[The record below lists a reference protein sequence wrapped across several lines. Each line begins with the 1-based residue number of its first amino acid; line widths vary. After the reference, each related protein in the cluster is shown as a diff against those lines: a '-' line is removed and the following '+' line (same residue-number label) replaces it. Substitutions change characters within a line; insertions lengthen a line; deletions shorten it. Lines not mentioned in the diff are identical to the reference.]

1 MPINSNILKLKQNL
15 KAWNRS
21 LERLSPPHR
30 RLVWL
35 IGGGL
40 LLLLF
45 YGVVV
50 NPLLN
55 LEESWTRGVANRS
68 LVLIKYQN
76 LLASKDR
83 VVKANKAM
91 KAALTRT
98 EGQLLSGSN
107 PAVASADLQ
116 EILKNLTKEHGVQMT
131 SAKVLSPREAG
142 PYMEV
147 PVQVE
152 LTATIKQIVT
162 LLYHLEHHKKLL
174 FIPSLDINAPRRI
187 KKENSQDTPL
197 QISMVISGVIKKGM
211 PS

>member
-1 MPINSNILKLKQNL
+1 MPTNSSISKLKQNF
-15 KAWNRS
+15 KAWNRA

-35 IGGGL
+35 LGGGL

-45 YGVVV
+45 YLAVV

-55 LEESWTRGVANRS
+55 LEDAWSHELVSRGKLLS
-68 LVLIKYQN
+68 KYQS
-76 LLASKDR
+76 LLKSKNR
-83 VVKANKAM
+83 VIEANKVM

-98 EGQLLSGSN
+98 EGQFLSGSN

-116 EILKNLTKEHGVQMT
+116 EILKNLAKEQGVQMT
-131 SAKVLSPREAG
+131 STKVLPTREAG
-142 PYMEV
+142 TYLEV
-147 PVQVE
+147 PVQVQ
-152 LTATIKQIVT
+152 LTATINQLVT

-174 FIPSLDINAPRRI
+174 FIPDLDINAPRWA
-187 KKENSQDTPL
+187 KGDAKEVPL
-197 QISMVISGVIKKGM
+197 QISMVISGVIKKGA